1 MKIGVLDTDGD
12 FKHRFF
18 RDKKLDIRRKSIN
31 GEYRKYGIGF
41 THGEMVCS
49 MILKENPQAEII
61 LYPIISENMK
71 CSVLELIRG
80 IESLIES
87 GVDIINL
94 SVGDEYNY
102 HPELESICKDAQ
114 RQGILIVAAHS
125 NRNVYAT
132 YPADLSFV
140 VGVKCIDKNSPEKI
154 MLFDES
160 HNEVIFSSSYFS
172 LYHLEIPRLIQ
183 GNSFACAKISGLLSC
198 HKDSFREA
206 LKNFIKNDFE
216 IKVSIDGPQFVH
228 DLNRHDY
235 VGNGSYNRIMERLP
249 YLREYEEKT
258 GKTVA
263 YAHVVTKNNYQFF
276 EQSFR
281 FLLDLKADKIES
293 GIDYYCQ
300 WEPSEILELKE
311 QIRRTFN
318 LFKEEVKKR
327 GKSFYWNLF
336 EQHLQAFLV
345 PCDFYACKA
354 GLNNVY
360 VATDGNIYT
369 CIELPE
375 FKIGNVNEGLNV
387 LRIREIVNR
396 EDKAYQLCK
405 QCDFMSHCKT
415 RGCQAS
421 NIEINGNVYQPVEIN
436 CQVTKVM
443 YELIENNIS
452 KNQLD
457 KMGEELK
464 GKRIYEK

>member
-1 MKIGVLDTDGD
+1 MYTLSLEIINKCNLNCTYCYLGEKKNTYMSVESAKKAVDIAVHEAQKQYDKTLIVYFIGGEPLMAFETM
-12 FKHRFF
+12 
-18 RDKKLDIRRKSIN
+18 KSIVDYAN
-31 GEYRKYGIGF
+31 GIGEKN
-41 THGEMVCS
+41 G
-49 MILKENPQAEII
+49 LKVKFSTTINGTLITRENVE
-61 LYPIISENMK
+61 
-71 CSVLELIRG
+71 
-80 IESLIES
+80 
-87 GVDIINL
+87 
-94 SVGDEYNY
+94 
-102 HPELESICKDAQ
+102 
-114 RQGILIVAAHS
+114 
-125 NRNVYAT
+125 
-132 YPADLSFV
+132 F
-140 VGVKCIDKNSPEKI
+140 
-154 MLFDES
+154 
-160 HNEVIFSSSYFS
+160 
-172 LYHLEIPRLIQ
+172 
-183 GNSFACAKISGLLSC
+183 
-198 HKDSFREA
+198 
-206 LKNFIKNDFE
+206 FIKNDFE

-235 VGNGSYNRIMERLP
+235 VGHGSYNRIMERLP

-293 GIDYYCQ
+293 GIDHYCQ

-375 FKIGNVNEGLNV
+375 FEIGNVNEGLNV

-405 QCDFMSHCKT
+405 QCDFMSNCKT

-421 NIEINGNVYQPVEIN
+421 NIEINGNAYQPVEIN

>member
-1 MKIGVLDTDGD
+1 MYTLSLEIINKCNLNCTYCYLGEKKNTYMSVESAKKAVDIAVHEAQKQYDKTLIVYFIGGEPLMAFETM
-12 FKHRFF
+12 
-18 RDKKLDIRRKSIN
+18 KSIVDYAN
-31 GEYRKYGIGF
+31 GIGEKN
-41 THGEMVCS
+41 G
-49 MILKENPQAEII
+49 LKVKFSTTINGTLITRENVE
-61 LYPIISENMK
+61 
-71 CSVLELIRG
+71 
-80 IESLIES
+80 
-87 GVDIINL
+87 
-94 SVGDEYNY
+94 
-102 HPELESICKDAQ
+102 
-114 RQGILIVAAHS
+114 
-125 NRNVYAT
+125 
-132 YPADLSFV
+132 F
-140 VGVKCIDKNSPEKI
+140 
-154 MLFDES
+154 
-160 HNEVIFSSSYFS
+160 
-172 LYHLEIPRLIQ
+172 
-183 GNSFACAKISGLLSC
+183 
-198 HKDSFREA
+198 
-206 LKNFIKNDFE
+206 FIKNDFE

-281 FLLDLKADKIES
+281 FLLELKADKIES
-293 GIDYYCQ
+293 GIDHYCQ

-375 FKIGNVNEGLNV
+375 FKIGNVNEGLDV
-387 LRIREIVNR
+387 MQIRKIAYR
-396 EDKAYQLCK
+396 EDVKYETCK
-405 QCDFMSHCKT
+405 NCKYIKHCKT

-421 NIEINGNVYQPVEIN
+421 NYEIHRDIYHPVEVSCHVN
-436 CQVTKVM
+436 KTM
-443 YELIENNIS
+443 FDLFNENFTEQQKEAMRDI
-452 KNQLD
+452 
-457 KMGEELK
+457 LK
-464 GKRIYEK
+464 RRRDYGKK

>member
-1 MKIGVLDTDGD
+1 M
-12 FKHRFF
+12 
-18 RDKKLDIRRKSIN
+18 
-31 GEYRKYGIGF
+31 
-41 THGEMVCS
+41 
-49 MILKENPQAEII
+49 
-61 LYPIISENMK
+61 
-71 CSVLELIRG
+71 
-80 IESLIES
+80 
-87 GVDIINL
+87 
-94 SVGDEYNY
+94 
-102 HPELESICKDAQ
+102 
-114 RQGILIVAAHS
+114 
-125 NRNVYAT
+125 
-132 YPADLSFV
+132 
-140 VGVKCIDKNSPEKI
+140 
-154 MLFDES
+154 
-160 HNEVIFSSSYFS
+160 
-172 LYHLEIPRLIQ
+172 
-183 GNSFACAKISGLLSC
+183 
-198 HKDSFREA
+198 
-206 LKNFIKNDFE
+206 
-216 IKVSIDGPQFVH
+216 
-228 DLNRHDY
+228 
-235 VGNGSYNRIMERLP
+235 
-249 YLREYEEKT
+249 
-258 GKTVA
+258 
-263 YAHVVTKNNYQFF
+263 
-276 EQSFR
+276 
-281 FLLDLKADKIES
+281 KADKIES

-405 QCDFMSHCKT
+405 QCDFMSHCET